1 MRLLRGRFKGKG
13 AVGGMSPFPVADSP
27 ETTPPGLGSKTS
39 SQLEQKFLYEIGEE
53 REIMEKKLNEV
64 VVIDGVRTAF
74 GKAGEKGIFWKTRAD
89 DLAVALLRAL
99 IERNPELRPDMIEDS
114 IWGVTNQV
122 KEQGGTLGRSV
133 PMLADLGWEVPG
145 CSIDRMCASGLTA
158 IGFGVGYL
166 ATGMADCLLTGG
178 VEHMGHVP
186 MGFMRDPHPRAEE
199 VMGGPSAFNMGM
211 TAENI
216 HDRFPEFTREKA
228 DQYALSSQQ
237 KANRAIQAG
246 KMKQMIVPIEVER
259 TDGSRVVVDKDQ
271 QPRPETSMESL
282 AGLKAVFKENGRVT
296 AGNASGLNDGAG
308 IVLLMSEK
316 QAEALGLEPKMRWV
330 ASAVAA
336 VDPTIMGTAPVPATL
351 KALDKA
357 GLTMGDLDIIEINEA
372 FAVQALYC
380 LDRLGLAEDDPRVN
394 TWGGSLAYG
403 HPLAASGPRL
413 VTFLMNLFKEKPG
426 ARYGLTTMCVG
437 RGQGYSIIW
446 ENMQR

>member
-1 MRLLRGRFKGKG
+1 MG
-13 AVGGMSPFPVADSP
+13 
-27 ETTPPGLGSKTS
+27 
-39 SQLEQKFLYEIGEE
+39 
-53 REIMEKKLNEV
+53 KKLNEV

-89 DLAVALLRAL
+89 DLAVALLKAL
-99 IERNPELRPDMIEDS
+99 MQRNPQVRPDMIEDS
-114 IWGVTNQV
+114 IWGATNQV
-122 KEQGGTLGRSV
+122 KEQGGTIGRAV
-133 PMLADLGWEVPG
+133 PMLADWGWNVPG

-158 IGFGVGYL
+158 IGFGVGYI

-186 MGFMRDPHPRAEE
+186 MGFMRDPHPRLEE

-216 HDRFPEFTREKA
+216 HDRFPEFTREMA
-228 DQYALSSQQ
+228 DRYAFSCQQ
-237 KANRAIQAG
+237 KANRAIRGG
-246 KMKQMIVPIEVER
+246 KMKSMIIPIEVER
-259 TDGSRVVVDKDQ
+259 SDGAREAVDRDQ

-308 IVLLMSEK
+308 AVLLMSNEK
-316 QAEALGLEPKMRWV
+316 AQSLGLKPKMRWV

-336 VDPTIMGTAPVPATL
+336 VDPTVMGTAPVPATM
-351 KALDKA
+351 KALAKA
-357 GLTMGDLDIIEINEA
+357 GLTMSDLDIIEINEA

-380 LDRLGLAEDDPRVN
+380 LDRLGLKADDPRVN
-394 TWGGSLAYG
+394 LWGGALAYG

-413 VTFLMNLFKEKPG
+413 VCFLMNLFKENRG

-446 ENMQR
+446 ENMQETFE